1 MWVQSYLTGRSHTAA
16 LIRLLLFQLYT
27 LLCWCSPG
35 LCSGPTLIYHLHFS
49 NLPHPS
55 SHNIGLQHQHAD
67 DTQLFVAL
75 TSNNV
80 HAQLSTLE
88 SCAGPALANRRPHS
102 NFPLPLPAPLLP
114 LPSLPVP
121 FSSQAPLPPFFFLLF
136 PSLPPLSAANRPSYN
151 QIRGLGNAVSFPA
164 AGSWGGALA
173 AVAFCYIVCSQT
185 HLLVAALI
193 SVFAP

>member
-1 MWVQSYLTGRSHTAA
+1 MYNILRIYFFLGT
-16 LIRLLLFQLYT
+16 LLFTVYT
-27 LLCWCSPG
+27 SPI
-35 LCSGPTLIYHLHFS
+35 SHIAA
-49 NLPHPS
+49 
-55 SHNIGLQHQHAD
+55 SHNIQQHQHAD